1 MSNITFLSRTPAL
14 LSLPLAVLLFLTL
27 FHSAQAQEDDGLHRY
42 IGTAFLD
49 NRVAPAGTTVQA
61 HAGTSILATAT
72 VTQTGIYILAITRPQ
87 DSPVI
92 TFTLDGN
99 LATQTATW
107 QEPGVTNLDL
117 LASTQQQTPPADRN
131 GTPAQPGYAPAGP
144 AGPEGPAGPAGPE
157 GVEGPAGPAG
167 PAGPEGPA
175 GPAGPS
181 GPEGPQGADGEPGEQ
196 GTQGPPGPPGING
209 ASGNTPLTFIM
220 AIIALC
226 VAVCALAVAVL
237 RR

>member
-1 MSNITFLSRTPAL
+1 MSNTTFLSRTPAL
-14 LSLPLAVLLFLTL
+14 LALPLAVLLFLAI
-27 FHSAQAQEDDGLHRY
+27 FHSAQAQKDDGLHRY

-61 HAGTSILATAT
+61 HAGTSVLATAT
-72 VTQTGIYILAITRPQ
+72 VTQTGIYILAVARPQ
-87 DSPVI
+87 GSPVI

-117 LASTQQQTPPADRN
+117 LASTQQQTPPANVN
-131 GTPAQPGYAPAGP
+131 GAPAQPGYA
-144 AGPEGPAGPAGPE
+144 
-157 GVEGPAGPAG
+157 PAGPAG

-175 GPAGPS
+175 GPAGPAGYEGPAGPAGPAGYEGPAGPAGPA
-181 GPEGPQGADGEPGEQ
+181 GPEGEPGKQ
-196 GTQGPPGPPGING
+196 GQQGPRGLSGASG
-209 ASGNTPLTFIM
+209 ASGNASLTFTM

-226 VAVCALAVAVL
+226 GAVCALAVAVL